1 MCKELLIWRNDKK
14 KTPGRQQGHPSLTG
28 TTTSWRLDPFP
39 SRHQVNKCGGLPLNR
54 LTLADTNTHVL
65 YVRAS
70 TSAIRRRL
78 VITRPVITANTTI
91 PDRRLL
97 VSGISS
103 IPSHRQYQT
112 PNLYAVPLR
121 LPTHPSLQQASN
133 HHQPVRIDQRKQ
145 RAEPNLQE
153 KGGSPLSKK
162 KEHRHFST
170 PPPPQE

>member
-1 MCKELLIWRNDKK
+1 M
-14 KTPGRQQGHPSLTG
+14 
-28 TTTSWRLDPFP
+28 DPFP

-103 IPSHRQYQT
+103 IPSRRQYQT

-133 HHQPVRIDQRKQ
+133 HQPARIDQRKQ
-145 RAEPNLQE
+145 RAEPNLQ
-153 KGGSPLSKK
+153 KK
-162 KEHRHFST
+162 KRGVAAIEEERTPTLFNAPSPPRIKNRRPTHANLKVTTT
-170 PPPPQE
+170 PP

>member
-14 KTPGRQQGHPSLTG
+14 KPGRQQGHPSLTG

-103 IPSHRQYQT
+103 IPSRRQYQT

-133 HHQPVRIDQRKQ
+133 HQPARIDQRKQ

-162 KEHRHFST
+162 KEHQHFST